1 MVVRALIVCVTALVA
16 GCATLTQD
24 SPEVPEVPEVP
35 VPGPEPQPPVDATPE
50 SPPRP
55 VPEAVPEPP
64 APVPAL
70 GKIAIVMSD
79 RSTAFEN
86 VASELSLQHADSLIY
101 NLSDRS
107 LAPPDVFASIEELGS
122 EVVIAIGLAA
132 AREAITRSTV
142 PVVFCQVFNI
152 GPGGEASVPV
162 RGVASTPPLA
172 LQLDAWRAVNPKL
185 DTIGAILGEGHE
197 ELIAEARS
205 VTAANGIRLELQVAK
220 SDRETL
226 FMFQRLAPRID
237 GFWLFPDNRVLS
249 VAVLQEILAYASRHQ
264 VDVAV
269 FNSGL
274 LDMGATLSSTTVY
287 ADVASTALSVAA
299 RITYDNADAVPY
311 MTPLNEV
318 EIRTANGSNPGV
330 RLTSGTDGSSGR
342 SP

>member
-1 MVVRALIVCVTALVA
+1 LIALVA
-16 GCATLTQD
+16 GCATFTQD
-24 SPEVPEVPEVP
+24 LPEVPEVPEVP
-35 VPGPEPQPPVDATPE
+35 VPEPEQRPPVEPTPE
-50 SPPRP
+50 SRPRP
-55 VPEAVPEPP
+55 VPEAVPEPL

-79 RSTAFEN
+79 RSPAFEN
-86 VASELSLQHADSLIY
+86 VASEISLQHADSLIY

-107 LAPPDVFASIEELGS
+107 LAPPDVFASIEQFGS
-122 EVVIAIGLAA
+122 EVVIAIGLRA
-132 AREAITRSTV
+132 AREAIARSTV

-152 GPGGEASVPV
+152 GPAGEASVPV
-162 RGVASTPPLA
+162 KGVASTPPLA
-172 LQLDAWRAVNPKL
+172 LQLDAWRAVNPDL
-185 DTIGAILGEGHE
+185 DTVGAILGDGHE

-205 VTAANGIRLELQVAK
+205 ATAANGIRLEFRVAK

-226 FMFQRLAPRID
+226 FIFQRMAPRID

-249 VAVLQEILAYASRHQ
+249 VAVLQEILAYASRHR

-287 ADVASTALSVAA
+287 ADIASTALSVAA
-299 RITYDNADAVPY
+299 RVSYDDADAVPY
-311 MTPLNEV
+311 MTPLNEI
-318 EIRTANGSNPGV
+318 EIRTASGSNPGV
-330 RLTSGTDGSSGR
+330 RPTSGAGGSSGR

>member
-1 MVVRALIVCVTALVA
+1 LIALVA
-16 GCATLTQD
+16 GCATFTQD
-24 SPEVPEVPEVP
+24 LPEVPEVPEVP
-35 VPGPEPQPPVDATPE
+35 VPEPEQRPPVEPTPE
-50 SPPRP
+50 SRPRP
-55 VPEAVPEPP
+55 VPEAVPEPL

-79 RSTAFEN
+79 RSPAFEN
-86 VASELSLQHADSLIY
+86 VASEISLQHADSLIY

-107 LAPPDVFASIEELGS
+107 LAPPDVFASIEQFGS
-122 EVVIAIGLAA
+122 EVVIAIGLRA
-132 AREAITRSTV
+132 AREAIARSTV

-152 GPGGEASVPV
+152 EPAGEASVPV
-162 RGVASTPPLA
+162 KGVASTPPLA
-172 LQLDAWRAVNPKL
+172 LQLDAWRAVNPDL
-185 DTIGAILGEGHE
+185 DTVGAILGDGHE

-205 VTAANGIRLELQVAK
+205 ATAANGIRLEFRVAK

-226 FMFQRLAPRID
+226 FIFQRMAPRID

-249 VAVLQEILAYASRHQ
+249 VAVLQEILAYASRHR

-287 ADVASTALSVAA
+287 ADIASTALSVAA
-299 RITYDNADAVPY
+299 RVSYDDADAVPY
-311 MTPLNEV
+311 MTPLNEI
-318 EIRTANGSNPGV
+318 EIRTASGSNPGV
-330 RLTSGTDGSSGR
+330 RPTSGAGGSSGR